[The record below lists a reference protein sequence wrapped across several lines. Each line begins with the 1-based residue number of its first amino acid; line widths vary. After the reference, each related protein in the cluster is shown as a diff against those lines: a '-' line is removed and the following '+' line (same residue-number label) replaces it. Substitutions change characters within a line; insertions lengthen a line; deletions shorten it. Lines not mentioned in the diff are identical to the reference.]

1 MCSEIETL
9 DITEA
14 EERAGLRRVYD
25 LVGEVPIPPDK
36 TRKLAGYIARIEAER
51 DKALAR
57 HGLFMVEGGPVVMA
71 TEYDALKA
79 ERDQFN
85 AGWKSCIEDL
95 RKSAEICRGVEAER
109 DAAKQERDFFAS
121 QDNVNAG
128 GVNVVSAIL
137 AERDE
142 ARAAAQAMSRP
153 VSDEVWIKHSVMMSG
168 LRVAGKDSVDALIAA
183 RVRDSKTEEAG
194 DGKNGR

>member
-1 MCSEIETL
+1 MSEIETL

-25 LVGEVPIPPDK
+25 LVDELPIPPDK

-79 ERDQFN
+79 ENDRLRVKKEKIAPVQGYS
-85 AGWKSCIEDL
+85 AGIPWAMHL
-95 RKSAEICRGVEAER
+95 RAYDVYCKKYGPQEALVNLEGRNCRGGFSTSELDVFIPGWREELSELHR
-109 DAAKQERDFFAS
+109 LRAALDKAT
-121 QDNVNAG
+121 G
-128 GVNVVSAIL
+128 PVSRWWF
-137 AERDE
+137 EE
-142 ARAAAQAMSRP
+142 ARPIINAIGEISVQEAMDAIER
-153 VSDEVWIKHSVMMSG
+153 G
-168 LRVAGKDSVDALIAA
+168 LK
-183 RVRDSKTEEAG
+183 
-194 DGKNGR
+194 

>member
-1 MCSEIETL
+1 MSDTKRDAHVSEIETL
-9 DITEA
+9 NITEA

-25 LVGEVPIPPDK
+25 LVGELPIPPDK
-36 TRKLAGYIARIEAER
+36 TRKLAGYIARIEADR

-71 TEYDALKA
+71 TEYDALKDELSQA
-79 ERDQFN
+79 RASIASYN
-85 AGWKSCIEDL
+85 AGKDNLL
-95 RKSAEICRGVEAER
+95 RTI
-109 DAAKQERDFFAS
+109 AA
-121 QDNVNAG
+121 
-128 GVNVVSAIL
+128 L
-137 AERDE
+137 RDE

-183 RVRDSKTEEAG
+183 RVRDSKSAPARADEAS
-194 DGKNGR
+194 K

>member
-25 LVGEVPIPPDK
+25 LVDELPIPPDK

-109 DAAKQERDFFAS
+109 DAAKQERD
-121 QDNVNAG
+121 
-128 GVNVVSAIL
+128 
-137 AERDE
+137 E
-142 ARAAAQAMSRP
+142 ALAAAEAMSRP
-153 VSDEVWIKHSVMMSG
+153 VSDPEWERLIANSNADEDNEIWETIYRSDVN
-168 LRVAGKDSVDALIAA
+168 ALIAA
-183 RVRDSKTEEAG
+183 RVRDSKEA
-194 DGKNGR
+194 DNGKNGR

>member
-25 LVGEVPIPPDK
+25 LVDELPIPPDK

-51 DKALAR
+51 D
-57 HGLFMVEGGPVVMA
+57 
-71 TEYDALKA
+71 
-79 ERDQFN
+79 
-85 AGWKSCIEDL
+85 
-95 RKSAEICRGVEAER
+95 
-109 DAAKQERDFFAS
+109 
-121 QDNVNAG
+121 
-128 GVNVVSAIL
+128 
-137 AERDE
+137 E
-142 ARAAAQAMSRP
+142 ARAAAEAMSKAVSRWWFEEARP
-153 VSDEVWIKHSVMMSG
+153 IINAIGEISVQEAMDFIERE
-168 LRVAGKDSVDALIAA
+168 LAA